1 VNGCLKNLCNSR
13 KKERKQEAKKH
24 QEQVKPKPQKKA
36 RNQLQ
41 LVRKERRVEL
51 EVRILENLRLSSM
64 R

>member
-1 VNGCLKNLCNSR
+1 VNGCLKNLSNSR

-24 QEQVKPKPQKKA
+24 QEQVKPKLQKKA